1 MNEVYMAMYITLF
14 SVVYIDQHQMN
25 VRFFE
30 VHGDPILDG
39 YIYICTIHSI
49 HTQSVFTPAGV

>member
-14 SVVYIDQHQMN
+14 SVVYIDKHQMN

-30 VHGDPILDG
+30 MYDHPILDG
-39 YIYICTIHSI
+39 YIYTIHSI
-49 HTQSVFTPAGV
+49 HSQ